1 MLADRDRFK
10 LQIKN
15 LNISGDC
22 LDKKI
27 VTVTE
32 HGFLKLEMTTVRKL
46 PRLVIEGQKFYFF
59 FHIYLYFNSNQRF
72 LLRI

>member
-15 LNISGDC
+15 LNISGNV
-22 LDKKI
+22 LDTKT
-27 VTVTE
+27 VTVAE

-46 PRLVIEGQKFYFF
+46 PR
-59 FHIYLYFNSNQRF
+59 
-72 LLRI
+72 